1 MLIAKDLLLSQK
13 DEQLFSLQ
21 AIIEQL
27 NQVQE
32 ELLEKVKEGIRKG
45 WQLEEFT
52 NMLLGKKS
60 ERFTQYSEDV
70 RHGQQLSLGK
80 RLSQGY

>member
-1 MLIAKDLLLSQK
+1 MLLSQK

-27 NQVQE
+27 RQVQE
-32 ELLEKVKEGIRKG
+32 QLLAQAQEGIRKG

-52 NMLLGKKS
+52 TCFLVKNRNGLRSTVMMQNMAAN
-60 ERFTQYSEDV
+60 
-70 RHGQQLSLGK
+70 
-80 RLSQGY
+80 